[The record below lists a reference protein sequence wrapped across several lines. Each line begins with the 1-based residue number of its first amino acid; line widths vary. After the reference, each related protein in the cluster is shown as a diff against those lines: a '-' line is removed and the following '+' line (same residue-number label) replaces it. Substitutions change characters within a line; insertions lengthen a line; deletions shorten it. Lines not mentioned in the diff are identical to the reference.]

1 MFPLKRRALV
11 GLFVLGGLLLFGV
24 GLFWI
29 GNRRLLFA
37 NNVEFA
43 TEFTNLGSLKAGSK
57 VYVSGMEAGEVL
69 AIQVPSRPGAK
80 FRVRFRV
87 LDDFRP
93 ILRTDSVATIQVEG
107 LVGSKVLQVDAGTAA
122 GRPLAPGALVASREP
137 VEIGQLIEQAAA
149 TVKQIDR
156 AVDDIHQQ
164 VVVAVNQLTAV
175 GQEAETLVK
184 DLGADAR
191 DVVATGKKI
200 VKDVDTVV
208 ATVREGRGTVGK
220 LLTDEAMYDKARA
233 TVSHIEAVT
242 GNARAA
248 SNDLRAV
255 TGDLRRRKIGERVE
269 AAVANV
275 QEATGQ
281 VKEAVQ
287 AVSPAQG
294 GDSGLLGDVR
304 GTLQNTREA
313 TADLADNMEALKHN
327 WFFRGFFKKR
337 GFYDIDSISV
347 EDYRKG
353 DFARGRDA
361 KREWLESPRLFTR
374 DASGNEVL
382 SAEGKAALDRAAA
395 PYLRHAADTPL
406 IVEGYASQGTADE
419 QFLRSRDRAR
429 IVRSYLVARFGLKPQ
444 YVGAMPL
451 GAVRSE
457 APSGQYWDGVAVVYF
472 PKK

>member
-11 GLFVLGGLLLFGV
+11 GLFVLGGFLLFGV

-37 NNVEFA
+37 RNVEFA

-69 AIQVPSRPGAK
+69 SIQVPQRPGAK

-93 ILRTDSVATIQVEG
+93 ILRTDSIATIQVEG
-107 LVGSKVLQVDAGTAA
+107 LVGSKILQVEAGTAA
-122 GRPLAPGALVASREP
+122 GAPLEPGAIVPSREP
-137 VEIGQLIEQAAA
+137 VEIGQLIEQAAE
-149 TVKQIDR
+149 TVREIDR

-175 GQEAETLVK
+175 GHEAEMLVK
-184 DLGADAR
+184 DVGADAR
-191 DVVATGKKI
+191 EVVATSKSI
-200 VKDVDTVV
+200 IKDVDAVV
-208 ATVREGRGTVGK
+208 GGVRQGRGTVGK
-220 LLTDEAMYDKARA
+220 LLTDDAMYEKVRD
-233 TVSHIEAVT
+233 TVGNIEAVT
-242 GNARAA
+242 GNARAV
-248 SNDLRAV
+248 SDNLVAV
-255 TGDLRRRKIGERVE
+255 TDDLRRRNIGEKVE
-269 AAVANV
+269 AAVTNV
-275 QEATGQ
+275 QDATGQ
-281 VKEAVQ
+281 VKKAIEAI
-287 AVSPAQG
+287 SPAQG
-294 GDSGLLGDVR
+294 GDSGLFADVR

-337 GFYDIDSISV
+337 GFYDIDSISI
-347 EDYRKG
+347 EEYRKG

-361 KREWLESPRLFTR
+361 KREWLESPQLFVK
-374 DASGNEVL
+374 DAAGNETL
-382 SAEGKAALDRAAA
+382 SAEGKAALDRVAV
-395 PYLRHAADTPL
+395 PYLKYAADTPL
-406 IVEGYASQGTADE
+406 IVEGYASQGTEEE

-429 IVRSYLVARFGLKPQ
+429 LVRSYLVTRFGLKPQ
-444 YVGAMPL
+444 YVGAIPL
-451 GAVRSE
+451 GAVRSQ
-457 APSGQYWDGVAVVYF
+457 APSGEFWDGVALAYF